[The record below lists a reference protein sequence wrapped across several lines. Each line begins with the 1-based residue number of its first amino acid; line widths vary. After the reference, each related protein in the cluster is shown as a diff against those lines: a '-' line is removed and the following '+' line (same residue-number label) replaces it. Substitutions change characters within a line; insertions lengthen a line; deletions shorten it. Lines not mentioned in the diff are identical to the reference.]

1 MTPFDRK
8 KFLIASILPHN
19 LSEEDAFQDIKEV
32 KELIDSYAG
41 QTIEY
46 ILQKREI
53 HDKGLY
59 LGHGKI
65 QEIADCI
72 KTKDI
77 DVVVLNAIVKPGHL
91 FDMKKILESTKPT
104 IEVWDRIDL
113 ILHIFSRHAHT
124 TEAKL
129 QIELAAMRHM
139 GPRIYGMGYILS
151 RQGGSIGTRGIG
163 ETNTELMKRH
173 WRDQIG
179 KVEKKLKKLSDDR
192 QRQLLHRERMGIK
205 TVSIV
210 GYTNAGKTSL
220 FNLLTGKKQL
230 VENALFATL
239 DSHVGK
245 LFLPDFHDEIVLSD
259 TIGFIRNLPASLINA
274 FRSTLMESLQANL
287 LLHVIDASD
296 EDWERKILTV
306 KKILKDLGVGNKPTL
321 YILNKSDQITP
332 AEKTS
337 LENYFADD
345 IALFI
350 SVKNHS
356 GITKLSEEISTLL
369 REKFSIQITK
379 QIHIE

>member
-1 MTPFDRK
+1 MRK
-8 KFLIASILPHN
+8 
-19 LSEEDAFQDIKEV
+19 
-32 KELIDSYAG
+32 
-41 QTIEY
+41 
-46 ILQKREI
+46 ILQ
-53 HDKGLY
+53 
-59 LGHGKI
+59 
-65 QEIADCI
+65 
-72 KTKDI
+72 
-77 DVVVLNAIVKPGHL
+77 
-91 FDMKKILESTKPT
+91 SSKPT
-104 IEVWDRIDL
+104 IEVWDRVDL

-179 KVEKKLKKLSDDR
+179 KVEKRLLKLSDDR
-192 QRQLLHRERMGIK
+192 QRQLIHRERMGIK

-245 LFLPDFHDEIVLSD
+245 LFLADVAEEVVVSD

-287 LLHVIDASD
+287 LLHVIDAAD
-296 EDWERKILTV
+296 EDWERKVSTV
-306 KKILKDLGVGNKPTL
+306 KKILKDLGVVNKPTL
-321 YILNKSDQITP
+321 YVLNKSDKLTS
-332 AEKTS
+332 AEKKS
-337 LENYFADD
+337 LQNYFIDD
-345 IALFI
+345 TALFI
-350 SVKNHS
+350 SVKNQY
-356 GITKLSEEISTLL
+356 GITKLSEEISALL
-369 REKFSIQITK
+369 RGKFSIQINK
-379 QIHIE
+379 QIHVE